1 MKYIFSLFLCFVYKS
16 HGIRCFF
23 CGGYSSFLV
32 RSWLENRVFFF
43 FFLLFF
49 GNLTSFVSEKILH
62 NGLRYILGFVEWYY
76 MILLQDI

>member
-1 MKYIFSLFLCFVYKS
+1 MESGVSSVVDILRFWCVRGLKIVCFS
-16 HGIRCFF
+16 
-23 CGGYSSFLV
+23 
-32 RSWLENRVFFF
+32 F

-62 NGLRYILGFVEWYY
+62 NSLRYILGFVEWYY